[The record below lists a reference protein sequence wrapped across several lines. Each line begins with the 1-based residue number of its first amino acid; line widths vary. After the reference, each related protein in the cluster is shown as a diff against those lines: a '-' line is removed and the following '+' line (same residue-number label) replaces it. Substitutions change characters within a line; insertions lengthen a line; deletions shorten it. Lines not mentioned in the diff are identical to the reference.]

1 MNEDIVIFLE
11 RLEQA
16 KEALN
21 DLIATGSLL
30 DNLTKVDVINFE
42 ESGVKINRKE
52 DKELFTL
59 ITSTVVEKYQKNFE
73 ASRTK
78 VTEILDGKYKEEFQK
93 IV

>member
-73 ASRTK
+73 QSRRK
-78 VTEILDGKYKEEFQK
+78 VTEILDGKYQEEFQK

>member
-21 DLIATGSLL
+21 DLIATGNLL
-30 DNLTKVDVINFE
+30 DNLTKVDIITFG

-52 DKELFTL
+52 DEELFKM
-59 ITSTVVEKYQKNFE
+59 ITSTVVERYQKNFE

-78 VTEILDGKYKEEFQK
+78 VTEILDGRYKEEFQK